1 MKKDTGIDSKAYVST
16 DGVEYRAEAILKI
29 PSIDL
34 EYVVLSATSPDL
46 LFVSLNK
53 FWGPDPNEI
62 GNYCIAGHYYESG
75 KMFGNLHKL
84 KNGDTAEL
92 TDLTG
97 RTITYQVIDKQVVEA
112 TDRSCTS
119 QLWQLQNGIRE
130 MTLITC
136 TNHGKQRLAVR
147 LREVK

>member
-1 MKKDTGIDSKAYVST
+1 MKKDTAIDTGTYVST
-16 DGVEYRAEAILKI
+16 DGVEYTTEAILKI

-97 RTITYQVIDKQVVEA
+97 RTITYQVIDKKVVEP